1 MEIGSFRNASPNVL
15 ELIDFNILSYG
26 EVLRFITPEIRNNLR
41 VKEKLLKKKESL
53 IIGEKFL
60 KTCLNEGLLP
70 KFTEIIKNK
79 HISNY

>member
-1 MEIGSFRNASPNVL
+1 MEISSFRNASPNVL

-53 IIGEKFL
+53 IIGKKFL
-60 KTCLNEGLLP
+60 KTSL
-70 KFTEIIKNK
+70 I
-79 HISNY
+79 

>member
-15 ELIDFNILSYG
+15 DLIDFNILSYG

-70 KFTEIIKNK
+70 KFTEII
-79 HISNY
+79 